1 MYYFI
6 EGKAEYI
13 LEDSVVIATEGGV
26 GYEISMPKNDLSHI
40 NKDDDGVRIFTYFQA
55 SENGVGL
62 YGFLTEDE
70 RKLFLMLISVNGVG
84 PKAGL
89 SILSVMNETDLK
101 YAILSNDAKSIS
113 KAPGIGAKTAQR
125 IILELKDKI
134 DPEFMTEGADEE
146 GSATLSAMDSNE
158 KNDAY
163 LALMALG
170 YSSTEALRAVRK
182 VQGADEMG
190 TNELVKAALKNLA

>member
-1 MYYFI
+1 MFYFI

-13 LEDSVVIATEGGV
+13 LEDAVVIETEGGV
-26 GYEISMPKNDLSHI
+26 GYEILMPKTDLANIH
-40 NKDDDGVRIFTYFQA
+40 KGDDGVRIFTYFQV

-62 YGFLTEDE
+62 YGFLTENE
-70 RKLFLMLISVNGVG
+70 RKFFLMLISVNGVG

-89 SILSVMNETDLK
+89 SILSVLSETDLK
-101 YAILSNDAKSIS
+101 YAILSNDSKAIS

-134 DPEFMTEGADEE
+134 DPDFMTEGAEE
-146 GSATLSAMDSNE
+146 ESSATLSAMDTDE

-163 LALMALG
+163 LALVALG
-170 YSSTEALRAVRK
+170 YSTTEAIRAVRK
-182 VQGADEMG
+182 VPDAENMS
-190 TNELVKAALKNLA
+190 TNQLVKEALKNLV

>member
-13 LEDSVVIATEGGV
+13 SEDSVVIATVGGV
-26 GYEISMPKNDLSHI
+26 GYEILMPKNDLANI
-40 NKDDDGVRIFTYFQA
+40 QRGDEDVRIFTYFQA

-62 YGFLTEDE
+62 YGFLTENE

-89 SILSVMNETDLK
+89 SILSVLSETDLK
-101 YAILSNDAKSIS
+101 YAILSNDSKAIS

-134 DPEFMTEGADEE
+134 DPEFMTEGAEDE
-146 GSATLSAMDSNE
+146 SAASLSAMDSSE

-163 LALMALG
+163 LALVALG
-170 YSSTEALRAVRK
+170 YSATEAMRAVRK
-182 VQGADEMG
+182 VQGADDMS
-190 TNELVKAALKNLA
+190 TNELVKEALKNLA

>member
-13 LEDSVVIATEGGV
+13 LDDSVVIATEGGV
-26 GYEISMPKNDLSHI
+26 GYEILMPKNDLSRLHRG
-40 NKDDDGVRIFTYFQA
+40 DDGVRIFTYFQA
-55 SENGVGL
+55 TENGVGL
-62 YGFLTEDE
+62 YGFLTENE

-84 PKAGL
+84 PRAGL

-101 YAILSNDAKSIS
+101 YAILSNDAKAIS

-134 DPEFMTEGADEE
+134 DPEFMTEGADDE
-146 GSATLSAMDSNE
+146 GSDVLSNMDSDE

-182 VQGADEMG
+182 VQGADEMD

>member
-1 MYYFI
+1 MFYFI
-6 EGKAEYI
+6 EGTVEYI
-13 LEDSVVIATEGGV
+13 LEDAVVIETEGGV
-26 GYEISMPKNDLSHI
+26 GYEISMSQTDLSRLH
-40 NKDDDGVRIFTYFQA
+40 KSDDGVRIFTYFQV

-62 YGFLTEDE
+62 YGFLTEKE

-89 SILSVMNETDLK
+89 SILSVLSETDLK
-101 YAILSNDAKSIS
+101 YAILSSDAKAIS

-134 DPEFMTEGADEE
+134 DPEFMTEGAEDD
-146 GSATLSAMDSNE
+146 SAIALSNMDTDE

-163 LALMALG
+163 LALVALG
-170 YSSTEALRAVRK
+170 YSTTEALRAVRK
-182 VQGADEMG
+182 VPDAETMS
-190 TNELVKAALKNLA
+190 TNVLVKEALKNLA